1 MHLTKLELV
10 NFKNYREVSIELA
23 PRVNCFLGKNGSGK
37 TNLLDAI
44 YYLSFTKCFLN
55 PVDPQNIRYGED
67 FFLVRGHYLNK
78 EQPHEVASQVY
89 QGQKRVFREDGI
101 DYSKLSDHIGK
112 YPVVLISPSDI
123 DLIKEGSEA
132 RRKFFD
138 GIISQID
145 HSYLLDL
152 VSYQHCLKQRNSLLK
167 MFYENQNTDPDL
179 LDSYDQTL
187 VKTGLKIFKKRRD
200 FIADFL
206 PVLNESYIN
215 LVENKKEETK
225 LIYQSQLLD
234 CDFYEALKK
243 SYTKDLVTQ
252 RTGVGIHRDDY
263 SFLFAH
269 GELKRLGSQGQQ
281 KTFLVAL
288 KLATLEVVAHH
299 KGFRPI
305 LLLDD
310 IFDKLDDHRITRLLQ
325 IVTEKNYGQLFITDA
340 GPERTEALL
349 SMLKI
354 TARIFIVE
362 NGTITTVK

>member
-1 MHLTKLELV
+1 VHLNKLELL
-10 NFKNYREVSIELA
+10 NFKNYNEVSIELA
-23 PRVNCFLGKNGSGK
+23 PRVKCLLGKNGSGK

-44 YYLSFTKCFLN
+44 YHLSFTKCFIN
-55 PVDPQNIRYGED
+55 SVDAQNIRYGED
-67 FFLVRGHYLNK
+67 SFLIRGQYTNK
-78 EQPHEVASQVY
+78 EQTHEIASQVF
-89 QGQKRVFREDGI
+89 QTQKRLFRENGV

-123 DLIKEGSEA
+123 DLIKEGSES

-152 VSYQHCLKQRNSLLK
+152 VAYQHCLKQRNSLLK
-167 MFYENQNTDPDL
+167 MFYENQNSDLDL

-187 VKTGLKIFKKRRD
+187 VKTGLKIFNRRKK
-200 FIADFL
+200 FLEEFL
-206 PVLNESYIN
+206 PLLNDSYTS
-215 LVENKKEETK
+215 LVEDNEVTR
-225 LIYQSQLLD
+225 LNYQSQLLD
-234 CDFYEALKK
+234 CDFYEALKQ
-243 SYTKDLVTQ
+243 SYSKDLITQ

-263 SFLFAH
+263 SFSFAH

-288 KLATLEVVAHH
+288 KLANLEVVAIH

-310 IFDKLDDHRITRLLQ
+310 IFDKLDDHRIVRLLQ
-325 IVTEKNYGQLFITDA
+325 IVTDENYGQLFITDA

-354 TARIFIVE
+354 KARIFTVE
-362 NGTITTVK
+362 NGTITTPK

>member
-1 MHLTKLELV
+1 VHLTKLELF
-10 NFKNYREVSIELA
+10 NFKNYNEVSIELA
-23 PRVNCFLGKNGSGK
+23 PRVNCLLGKNGSGK

-44 YYLSFTKCFLN
+44 YYLSFTKSFLN
-55 PVDPQNIRYGED
+55 PVDTQNIRNGED
-67 FFLVRGHYLNK
+67 YFLVRGHYLNSD
-78 EQPHEVASQVY
+78 QSHEVASQVF
-89 QGQKRVFREDGI
+89 QGQKRVFREDGV
-101 DYSKLSDHIGK
+101 DYNKLSDHIGK

-123 DLIKEGSEA
+123 DLIKEGSEV

-152 VSYQHCLKQRNSLLK
+152 VAYQHCLKQRNGLLK
-167 MFYENQNTDPDL
+167 MFYERQNSDLDL

-187 VKTGLKIFKKRRD
+187 VKTGQKIFNRRRE
-200 FIADFL
+200 FITEFL
-206 PVLNESYIN
+206 PLLNASYN
-215 LVENKKEETK
+215 SLVENGEETK
-225 LIYQSQLLD
+225 LNYQSQIVD
-234 CDFYEALKK
+234 YDFYEALKK
-243 SYTKDLVTQ
+243 SYPKDLVTQ

-263 SFLFAH
+263 SFSFAH

-288 KLATLEVVAHH
+288 KLANLEVLAKH

-310 IFDKLDDHRITRLLQ
+310 IFDKLDDHRIARLLH

-349 SMLKI
+349 SALKI
-354 TARIFIVE
+354 EAKIFSVE
-362 NGTITTVK
+362 NGTITKKK

>member
-1 MHLTKLELV
+1 VHLTKLELL
-10 NFKNYREVSIELA
+10 NFKNCKEVSIELA
-23 PRVNCFLGKNGSGK
+23 PRVNCLLGKNGSGK

-44 YYLSFTKCFLN
+44 YYLSFTKSFIN
-55 PVDPQNIRYGED
+55 PADPQNIRHGED
-67 FFLVRGHYLNK
+67 YFLVRGHYLRG
-78 EQPHEVASQVY
+78 EQSYEVASQVF
-89 QGQKRVFREDGI
+89 QGQKRIFREDGV
-101 DYSKLSDHIGK
+101 DYNKVSDHIGK

-123 DLIKEGSEA
+123 DLIKEGSDA

-167 MFYENQNTDPDL
+167 MFYEKQNSDLDL

-187 VKTGLKIFKKRRD
+187 VKTGLKIFTRRRE
-200 FIADFL
+200 FIAEFL
-206 PVLNESYIN
+206 PLLNDSYKS
-215 LVENKKEETK
+215 LVANNEETK
-225 LIYQSQLLD
+225 LAYQSQLLD

-243 SYTKDLVTQ
+243 SYSKDLFTQ

-263 SFLFAH
+263 SFSFAH

-288 KLATLEVVAHH
+288 KLANLEVVANH

-310 IFDKLDDHRITRLLQ
+310 IFDKLDDHRIARLLQ
-325 IVTEKNYGQLFITDA
+325 IVTAENYGQLFITDA

-349 SMLKI
+349 SNLDIKAKI
-354 TARIFIVE
+354 FTVE
-362 NGTITTVK
+362 NGTITTKK

>member
-1 MHLTKLELV
+1 VHLTKLELV
-10 NFKNYREVSIELA
+10 NFKNYKEVSIDLDS
-23 PRVNCFLGKNGSGK
+23 RVNCLLGKNGSGK

-55 PVDPQNIRYGED
+55 PVDTQNIRYGED
-67 FFLVRGHYLNK
+67 YFLVRGHYINN
-78 EQPHEVASQVY
+78 EQSHEVASQVF
-89 QGQKRVFREDGI
+89 QGQKRIFREDGV

-152 VSYQHCLKQRNSLLK
+152 VSYQHCLKQRNGLLK
-167 MFYENQNTDPDL
+167 MFYEKQNSDLDL

-187 VKTGLKIFKKRRD
+187 VKTGLKIFNRRKD
-200 FIADFL
+200 FIAEFL
-206 PVLNESYIN
+206 PLLNESYTN
-215 LVENKKEETK
+215 LVENKEETK
-225 LIYQSQLLD
+225 LTYQSQLLD
-234 CDFYEALKK
+234 NDFYEALKK
-243 SYTKDLVTQ
+243 SYAKDLVTQ

-288 KLATLEVVAHH
+288 KLANLEVVARH

-325 IVTEKNYGQLFITDA
+325 IVTEKNFGQLFITDA
-340 GPERTEALL
+340 GPERTETLL
-349 SMLKI
+349 SSLKI
-354 TARIFIVE
+354 AAKIFTVE
-362 NGTITTVK
+362 NGTITTAI

>member
-1 MHLTKLELV
+1 VHLTKLELV
-10 NFKNYREVSIELA
+10 NFKNYKEVSIELA
-23 PRVNCFLGKNGSGK
+23 PRVNCLLGKNGSGK

-55 PVDPQNIRYGED
+55 PVDTQNIRYGED
-67 FFLVRGHYLNK
+67 FFLVRGHYINN
-78 EQPHEVASQVY
+78 EQSHEVASQVF
-89 QGQKRVFREDGI
+89 QGQKRVFREDGV

-152 VSYQHCLKQRNSLLK
+152 VAYQHCLKQRNSLLK
-167 MFYENQNTDPDL
+167 MFYEKQNSDLDL

-187 VKTGLKIFKKRRD
+187 VKTGLKIFNRRKD
-200 FIADFL
+200 FIAEFL
-206 PVLNESYIN
+206 PLLNESYTS
-215 LVENKKEETK
+215 LVENNEETK
-225 LIYQSQLLD
+225 LNYQSQLLD

-243 SYTKDLVTQ
+243 SYTKDLITQ

-288 KLATLEVVAHH
+288 KLANLEVVARH

-310 IFDKLDDHRITRLLQ
+310 IFDKLDDHRIARLLQ

-349 SMLKI
+349 AALKI
-354 TARIFIVE
+354 KAKIFIVE
-362 NGTITTVK
+362 NGSITTSK